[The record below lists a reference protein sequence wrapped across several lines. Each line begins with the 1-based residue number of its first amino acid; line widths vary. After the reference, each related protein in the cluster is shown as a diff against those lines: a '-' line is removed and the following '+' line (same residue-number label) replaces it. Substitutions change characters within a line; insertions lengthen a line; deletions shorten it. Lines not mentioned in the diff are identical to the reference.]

1 MSISRNTL
9 WKVTGKHGTVMH
21 CPSFSVVSFA
31 IFSGVLMAEIMRNF
45 RDVSTHLVD
54 NKMGR
59 TDQLFLWNDGFMNAI
74 TTRIMRQRNQSQS
87 DSPYLSISGMLHA
100 RIIYCMWLTWL
111 FSVHV
116 PCYIIICGTLP
127 SKYMYLSL
135 LIYSTTVLFVFFYP
149 PPRFLLREAKF
160 LPRCGEGP
168 ARRKAVKRPCDLDP
182 IGFPVEVSETPW
194 NQHNTWKNAILKGK
208 SSERSLLFR
217 CYVDV
222 SGRVGVNYI

>member
-1 MSISRNTL
+1 
-9 WKVTGKHGTVMH
+9 MH

-100 RIIYCMWLTWL
+100 RIIYCM
-111 FSVHV
+111 
-116 PCYIIICGTLP
+116 
-127 SKYMYLSL
+127 
-135 LIYSTTVLFVFFYP
+135 
-149 PPRFLLREAKF
+149 
-160 LPRCGEGP
+160 
-168 ARRKAVKRPCDLDP
+168 
-182 IGFPVEVSETPW
+182 
-194 NQHNTWKNAILKGK
+194 
-208 SSERSLLFR
+208 
-217 CYVDV
+217 
-222 SGRVGVNYI
+222 